1 MTRSDFL
8 LHLWKR
14 ILKPI
19 ILAVV
24 IYYVIQLLYVLLSEN
39 GPGRLLITIALF
51 LGLVLFVLE
60 LMTIFLA
67 HLKKRLYE
75 PLPESVKR
83 IIRMISTVNHYLFL
97 GVLLVIICYSLSDKS
112 ITEILF
118 LSLVLTADKLYFLIA
133 KQLGKHN

>member
-1 MTRSDFL
+1 MTRSEFL

-14 ILKPI
+14 TLKPI
-19 ILAVV
+19 VLAVV
-24 IYYVIQLLYVLLSEN
+24 IYYVIQLLYALLSEN

-75 PLPESVKR
+75 PLPESFKR
-83 IIRMISTVNHYLFL
+83 IIRMIMTINHYLFL
-97 GVLLVIICYSLSDKS
+97 GVLLVIICYSLADKS

-118 LSLVLTADKLYFLIA
+118 LSLVLTADKLYYLVTS
-133 KQLGKHN
+133 KLRKPS

>member
-19 ILAVV
+19 ILALV
-24 IYYVIQLLYVLLSEN
+24 IYYVIQLLYALLSEN

-51 LGLVLFVLE
+51 LGIVLFVLE

-67 HLKKRLYE
+67 HLKKRLYA
-75 PLPESVKR
+75 PLPESLKR
-83 IIRMISTVNHYLFL
+83 IIRMIMTINHYLFL
-97 GVLLVIICYSLSDKS
+97 GVLLVIIWYSLSNKS

-118 LSLVLTADKLYFLIA
+118 LSLVLTADKLYYLLTS
-133 KQLGKHN
+133 QLRKRS

>member
-1 MTRSDFL
+1 MTRSEFL

-24 IYYVIQLLYVLLSEN
+24 IYYVIQLLYALLSEN

-51 LGLVLFVLE
+51 LALALFVLE
-60 LMTIFLA
+60 LATIFFA

-83 IIRMISTVNHYLFL
+83 IIRMIMTINHYLFL
-97 GVLLVIICYSLSDKS
+97 GVLLVIIWYSLADKS

-118 LSLVLTADKLYFLIA
+118 LSLVLTADKLYFLVA
-133 KQLGKHN
+133 KQLRKRS